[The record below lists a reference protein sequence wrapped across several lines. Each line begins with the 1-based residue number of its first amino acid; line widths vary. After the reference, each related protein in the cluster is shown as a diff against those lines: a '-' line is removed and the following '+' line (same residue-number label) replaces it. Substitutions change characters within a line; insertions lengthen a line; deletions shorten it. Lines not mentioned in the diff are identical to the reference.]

1 MSRESLR
8 RPNPEAAMTKTPTT
22 AQIEAWMTE
31 LITRY
36 RTEADPEMRAVL
48 ITEIEAC
55 RQALSR

>member
-1 MSRESLR
+1 
-8 RPNPEAAMTKTPTT
+8 MTKTPTT